1 MATKQYQQ
9 LQNRLDAMY
18 VDKLDGKISQ
28 QYFERQSHLW
38 RGEQSK
44 LSAQIAAH
52 QNANVSYID
61 SGVKILELTQRALI
75 L

>member
-1 MATKQYQQ
+1 MLEIIEGA
-9 LQNRLDAMY
+9 
-18 VDKLDGKISQ
+18 GF
-28 QYFERQSHLW
+28 YFVGNRQSHLW
-38 RGEQSK
+38 REEQAK